1 MSYHILRQTTDNS
14 DGSIHRASP
23 VLTQFSTEMAMSAT
37 QALSAAQAGASL
49 WDRYSPLPGAY
60 DELFQAPGELRE
72 HWRGLIDAL
81 ALNRDGETGRRRE
94 AEVRRLLQDNGVTY
108 NVHDDPRTAQ
118 RPWVVDPVPLPIA
131 GPEWGT
137 VEAGLAQR
145 SRLLERLL
153 ADLYGPRRVLR
164 QGILPPEL
172 VYAHPGFSRPC
183 VNSLPVE
190 GRWLMFHGV
199 DLARFPDGGFR
210 AVADKTQAPAGAGYA
225 LENRI
230 IMARAMPELYRDAPL
245 RRLAGFLET
254 LRTTLQSLAPH
265 KREQPRVVL
274 LTPGPASRSYFEH
287 AYLSNYLSLSLV
299 EGADLTVRD
308 DRVWLKTL
316 GGLMPVD
323 VILRRV
329 NDELC
334 DPLELRGD
342 SLLGVPGL
350 LQVVRS
356 GGVVLANPLGSAIA
370 ENPGLLAF
378 MPVLCRHLLGEELLM
393 PSVRTWWCGQGA
405 DRDHVLANMETLLV
419 RSILPGHKPVLGAQL
434 DAAARDELTRRI
446 RAAPHLYV
454 GQEPTEFS
462 SAPVL
467 DDSGLASIPMLLRS
481 FTALDGDGYRVMPGG
496 LARVSKQAMDT
507 VSLSSPGRISKD
519 LWVLAPAP
527 EKHISLLRQGQG
539 PVVLTRDGADLPS
552 RVADNLFWLGRYGER
567 LDGMTRLLREALVR
581 LLEQERGDSEESCLD
596 DLLAALKLAPVP
608 VATSPQARFKTI
620 RAALLELLGESE
632 EPPGMPVVF
641 AGMLRTGRAVRDHLG
656 DDSWR
661 VLNHLQQRIQ
671 RTATVVSAGDAREML
686 EGNQTLL
693 AAFYGLN
700 NETMPH
706 HLGWL
711 FLDIGRH
718 LERVQS
724 TLDLLELAFVTAR
737 RSGLPLWEVVMTTTD
752 NLAAYRRR
760 YRSEL
765 HPRAILDL
773 LLFDEDNPRSVGY
786 QVTRLQT
793 QIGRLP
799 RPEATPYRSSEER
812 LILQAVSALRLA
824 DIERL
829 AALGRER
836 QADSE
841 LARLLE
847 SLSEPLSAL
856 SEALI
861 HTHFSHA
868 EVPRQLL
875 EMQV

>member
-1 MSYHILRQTTDNS
+1 
-14 DGSIHRASP
+14 
-23 VLTQFSTEMAMSAT
+23 MSAT
-37 QALSAAQAGASL
+37 QALPTAATAGATL
-49 WDRYSPLPGAY
+49 WDNYSPVPGVY
-60 DELFQAPGELRE
+60 DELCQASGELRD
-72 HWRGLIDAL
+72 HWRELIGTL
-81 ALNRDGETGRRRE
+81 ALNCGGETGRRCQ
-94 AEVRRLLQDNGVTY
+94 AEVQRLLQDNGVTY
-108 NVHDDPRTAQ
+108 NVYDDPRNAQ

-131 GPEWGT
+131 GQEWAA

-145 SRLLERLL
+145 TRLLDRLL

-164 QGILPPEL
+164 QGVLPPEL
-172 VYAHPGFSRPC
+172 VYAHPGFCRPC
-183 VNSLPVE
+183 ADSLPAE
-190 GRWLMFHGV
+190 GRWLVFHGV
-199 DLARFPDGGFR
+199 DLARFPDGRFR
-210 AVADKTQAPAGAGYA
+210 AVADKTQAPVGAGYA

-254 LRTTLQSLAPH
+254 LRTTLQGLAPH
-265 KREQPRVVL
+265 NREQPRVVL

-287 AYLSNYLSLSLV
+287 AYLANYLSLSLV

-308 DRVWLKTL
+308 GRVWLKTL

-329 NDELC
+329 NDEFC

-350 LQVVRS
+350 LQAVRS
-356 GGVVLANPLGSAIA
+356 GGVALANSLGSAVA
-370 ENPGLLAF
+370 ENPGLLPFLPA
-378 MPVLCRHLLGEELLM
+378 LCRYLLGEDLRM
-393 PSVRTWWCGQGA
+393 CSVETWWCGQGPA
-405 DRDHVLANMETLLV
+405 RDHVLAHLDALLV
-419 RSILPGHKPVLGAQL
+419 RSILPGHKPVLGSQL
-434 DAAARDELTRRI
+434 DAAARDDLARRI

-454 GQEPTEFS
+454 GQEPTAFS
-462 SAPVL
+462 TAPLL
-467 DDSGLASIPMLLRS
+467 DGTGLTPIPMLLRG
-481 FTALDGDGYRVMPGG
+481 FVTLDDGGYRVMPGG
-496 LARVSKQAMDT
+496 LARVPKRALGSAG
-507 VSLSSPGRISKD
+507 LSRQERISKD

-527 EKHISLLRQGQG
+527 EKHISLLRQGLG

-581 LLEQERGDSEESCLD
+581 LLEQERDDSEESCLD
-596 DLLAALKLAPVP
+596 DLLTALELPAVP
-608 VATSPQARFKTI
+608 VAASPQARFQAI

-632 EPPGMPVVF
+632 DPPGLPVVF

-671 RTATVVSAGDAREML
+671 RMTTVVSAGEAREML
-686 EGNQTLL
+686 EGNLTLL

-706 HLGWL
+706 HQGWL

-718 LERVQS
+718 LERVQN
-724 TLDLLELAFVTAR
+724 TLELLKLAFVTAR
-737 RSGLPLWEVVMTTTD
+737 RSGLPLWEVVMTSTD

-786 QVTRLQT
+786 QVTRLQS
-793 QIGRLP
+793 QIARLP
-799 RPEATPYRSSEER
+799 HPDITPYRSSEER
-812 LILQAVSALRLA
+812 LILQAVSTLRLA
-824 DIERL
+824 DIESL

-836 QADSE
+836 QADGE
-841 LARLLE
+841 LARLLDA
-847 SLSEPLSAL
+847 LSEPLSAL